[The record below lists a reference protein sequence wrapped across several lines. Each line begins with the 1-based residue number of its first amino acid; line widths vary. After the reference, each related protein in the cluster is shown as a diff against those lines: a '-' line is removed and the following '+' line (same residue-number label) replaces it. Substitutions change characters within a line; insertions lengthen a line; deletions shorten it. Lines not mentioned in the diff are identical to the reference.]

1 MNGLLK
7 MIVAVVTVS
16 MALGVWTACS
26 QEDPEPTPFTAPAT
40 VPAAATT
47 SSPVSPVPLTA
58 TPAAAPIETA
68 PAPRT
73 ETPPTISP
81 TSRYPEGSSLRL
93 ISSRSAAAP
102 SSALIG
108 VSIGSHSSVVPQTVP
123 AEGGLTVS
131 AIGSVTVAA
140 DEAYVIVVPEQFYG
154 PSGPE
159 QITDDD
165 RRQIRET
172 LAELGIPEESVEFEN
187 LATYGPSSISVE
199 VELDELADKRE
210 SILDAVEDVIRRYES
225 HGVIYGLSEE
235 NCEGALSLARREAIP
250 SAERAA
256 DDLAQALG
264 VSRGRVIGALEYPL
278 TTPGF
283 VQSGIIVN
291 ACGAPALLPYPNLVP
306 FDAEPEV
313 EVTVGLQI
321 TYNIR

>member
-1 MNGLLK
+1 M
-7 MIVAVVTVS
+7 
-16 MALGVWTACS
+16 
-26 QEDPEPTPFTAPAT
+26 
-40 VPAAATT
+40 
-47 SSPVSPVPLTA
+47 
-58 TPAAAPIETA
+58 
-68 PAPRT
+68 
-73 ETPPTISP
+73 
-81 TSRYPEGSSLRL
+81 
-93 ISSRSAAAP
+93 
-102 SSALIG
+102 
-108 VSIGSHSSVVPQTVP
+108 
-123 AEGGLTVS
+123 S

-264 VSRGRVIGALEYPL
+264 VSRGMVIGALEYPL
-278 TTPGF
+278 TAPGF